1 MLPAKTSARSLR
13 PRKPPERFGIPGANR
28 TIDRTSFSSVSPV
41 VAADRFVTERE
52 EFYKWFSFVKRKSP
66 FETTYNIV
74 EHVFFFFSVN
84 FMKKNRI
91 HPLYTGSN
99 RNFRSEARRVT
110 TSYENL
116 LVVTR

>member
-74 EHVFFFFSVN
+74 EHVFFFF
-84 FMKKNRI
+84 FCKFHEKK
-91 HPLYTGSN
+91 SN
-99 RNFRSEARRVT
+99 SPIVHGVESQFSQ
-110 TSYENL
+110 
-116 LVVTR
+116 